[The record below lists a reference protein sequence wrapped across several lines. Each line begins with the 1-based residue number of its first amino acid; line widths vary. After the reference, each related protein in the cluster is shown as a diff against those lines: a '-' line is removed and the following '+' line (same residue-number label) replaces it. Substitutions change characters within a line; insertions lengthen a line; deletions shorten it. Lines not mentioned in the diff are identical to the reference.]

1 MIENRIKPTT
11 ANFFWEGPIS
21 SYEIT
26 SINSFVRHGFN
37 VNLWTYS
44 KNPKWNMFSGI
55 EIKDANQILPIKML
69 TQLNQNLQKSN
80 YSSFSNLFRYRLLEE
95 YGGWWFDTDCICMK
109 NVDDF
114 VNLTKERD
122 YVLGLERKDYV
133 GSAIMYFQDISLLMK
148 IQEHA
153 YKIIENNNFK
163 LKWGQI
169 GPDLITEIVILEG
182 VIDNILS
189 PSYFFPISPKK
200 INVFF
205 DSVLKPDDQSK
216 LNDSFVTHTWNE
228 MFRKYN
234 INKTIM
240 PPDKSFLFN
249 EFKKNNVLID
259 TKNKQYSKLFKF
271 RFYPVISLF
280 FKIFSRLKVTINNFK
295 K

>member
-21 SYEIT
+21 NYEIT

-37 VNLWTYS
+37 VNFWTYS
-44 KNPKWNMFSGI
+44 KYPEWNMFSGI
-55 EIKDANQILPIKML
+55 EIKDANQILPINML

-153 YKIIENNNFK
+153 YEIIENNNFK

-169 GPDLITEIVILEG
+169 GPDLITEIVISEG
-182 VIDNILS
+182 LIDNILS
-189 PSYFFPISPKK
+189 PNYFFPISPNKV
-200 INVFF
+200 NVFF
-205 DSVLKPDDQSK
+205 DSMIKPNDRSK
-216 LNDSFVTHTWNE
+216 LNNSFVTHTWNE

-234 INKTIM
+234 INKTIV

-259 TKNKQYSKLFKF
+259 AKNKQYSKFFKF